1 MICPKCKKEIPDN
14 SLKCEHCNAR
24 VGSICKNC
32 NTYNHIYNVRC
43 VNCNSELIKFCPS
56 CKSVNLPD
64 ALKCRKCG
72 YIFQLSED
80 EYTEKLEGVEIDNS
94 LEASNLVKS
103 YSQQAAKEIL
113 QKAILSQNKKVIS
126 LQGEN
131 GIGKSIVLKAALN
144 DFSDGIMTWLTGEC
158 SYISQLSPCGCVQN
172 LLINFF
178 NVPAFCTDTTQLLR
192 DSREFFTNE
201 FPLLSNDDIVDLVNF
216 LYPQKKDFYEN
227 ILSNKDK
234 TFALLNK
241 IFKTIIETNKIL
253 IILENFDLI
262 DGMSQEFFT
271 NLLNSYAND
280 ERVKF
285 LLTYKG
291 KRPVL
296 GCFYSE
302 QLDESKY
309 FDVLLLPLDKGQI
322 SIFTDRSF
330 EKGKCPQSVKDKLFL
345 ISKGNPAIM
354 EQLVGLLNDYY
365 KVNNSFDIELPSNL
379 INILKKRLEFLKPND
394 TAYKILCAAVLQGLN
409 FSPVVIN
416 EILQMDEVS
425 FVDYLNYLQ
434 NLNFIV
440 PVNQNIYAFKNS
452 LLWSKLFEIIKQT
465 EEFKVLSEVTLDYLN
480 EYTPSSSSILGIIS
494 QNIDAKEKS
503 FAYWS
508 ENTRTASYF
517 GDMNLYIVS
526 QKQCLELLESIDYP
540 QKEHIIKNITERL
553 GKLVSKVNPQ
563 EAMPYLSK
571 AIQNSSGDLLKEI
584 ELLSYMTECC
594 NKTGNYNGVIE
605 CVDTLL
611 SKIDVSNE
619 LEIAMIKSRKLKA
632 MLKIGNC
639 GELVNMTDTEIL
651 PVLEKYIDMKSHKIV
666 SKAMLCK
673 AWLKTY
679 LALASALIL
688 QGNNRAFEVISILF
702 ELFERNKIT
711 DLKLINKTKLT
722 LALANT
728 LKGDIL
734 ASQDIL
740 SEIIQSPENFDNDII
755 SKWNLVN
762 IFNKFI
768 SHQYDNLN
776 QNLFQVV
783 MFANNVNDNFTKN
796 ILKTML
802 GKYLKEHE
810 KAKQAMEIYNQQIAY
825 FSQEKN
831 AIGAMLT
838 WYLVSEVNLILDGPD
853 KAIYVANKA
862 LDVAKN
868 PRINNYLFMVLYNK
882 VIAEAEIIKGDY
894 ENAKMSIEKAIMF
907 ARKFDMKL
915 LLASLYLLYGK
926 YLQDLALA
934 KTDGGETYVS
944 NAFKMYKKA
953 YSIAKD
959 LKSDNLINSVVKSTS
974 ALKSFCQLNRI
985 AIK

>member
-379 INILKKRLEFLKPND
+379 INILEKRLEFLKPND

-776 QNLFQVV
+776 QDLFQVV